1 MKDKNKTKVHLMK
14 ELEDLRRQIIE
25 LKESGTR
32 HTQIEEALK
41 AGEEKYRSLFE
52 GSGDAIYV
60 TSREG
65 KFIDVNQ
72 ATFELF
78 GYTRDEMIGMNII
91 ETYVNPADRVR
102 FQLIIEQKGY
112 VRDYE
117 VKFRK
122 KNGTVMDCLL
132 TANIRQGDDG
142 SILGYQGII
151 RDITERKKMEKA
163 LSWEVEATAAIADLS
178 RALLS
183 PASVEDISS
192 LILDNAKHLTD
203 SEFGFVGYID
213 PQTGY
218 LISPTMTRNIWDKC
232 QVKDKNIVF
241 KKFRG
246 LFGSVI
252 NNKKS
257 VLTNIPASDARSSGT
272 PKGHVPIQR
281 FLSAPALIGKTLVG
295 QVSIANSTHNYTD
308 KDLALIERL
317 AALYA
322 IAVQRE
328 RAEETIRQM
337 AYHDSLT
344 GLPNRLLFND
354 RFTLSL
360 AQAKRNKQKL
370 AIMILDLDKFKEV
383 NDTLGHHTGDHL
395 LKDVGKRLAVLLRKT
410 DTVARLGGDEFII
423 LLSTIKRYN
432 DATEIAHKIM
442 QAFQEPFV
450 IDDHEIHNT
459 TSIGIAIYP
468 RDGGDIATL
477 IKNADIAMY
486 RAKEQGRNR
495 YCCYTPL
502 L

>member
-1 MKDKNKTKVHLMK
+1 MKDKDKTKAQLIK
-14 ELEDLRRQIIE
+14 ELETLQKQVIE
-25 LKESGTR
+25 FKEAEIR
-32 HTQIEEALK
+32 HTQADEMLQT
-41 AGEEKYRSLFE
+41 GEEKYRSLFE
-52 GSGDAIYV
+52 SSRDAIYV

-65 KFIDVNQ
+65 KFIDANQ

-78 GYTRDEMIGMNII
+78 GYTRDEMIGMNVI

-102 FQLIIEQKGY
+102 FQLAIEQKGY

-122 KNGTVMDCLL
+122 KNGTEMDCLL
-132 TANIRQGDDG
+132 TANTRQGDDG
-142 SILGYQGII
+142 NILGYQGII
-151 RDITERKKMEKA
+151 RDITERKKIEKA
-163 LSWEVEATAAIADLS
+163 LSWEVAANTAVADLS

-183 PASVEDISS
+183 PTSVEDISS
-192 LILDNAKHLTD
+192 LILDYAKRLTN

-218 LISPTMTRNIWDKC
+218 LISPTMTKDIWDKC
-232 QVKDKNIVF
+232 QVKDKDIVF

-246 LFGSVI
+246 LFGWVI

-257 VLTNIPASDARSSGT
+257 VLTNTPAKDPRSSGT
-272 PKGHVPIQR
+272 PKGHMPIQR
-281 FLSAPALIGKTLVG
+281 FLSAPALIGKNLVG
-295 QVSIANSTHNYTD
+295 QVSIANSTRDYTD

-328 RAEETIRQM
+328 RAEETIKQM
-337 AYHDSLT
+337 AYYDSLT

-354 RFTLSL
+354 RFTLAL

-370 AIMILDLDKFKEV
+370 AVMILDLDKFKEV
-383 NDTLGHHTGDHL
+383 NDTLGHNTGDQL

-410 DTVARLGGDEFII
+410 DTVARLGGDEFIV
-423 LLSTIKRYN
+423 LLPTIKRYN
-432 DATEIAHKIM
+432 DSTEIAHKIM

-468 RDGGDIATL
+468 RDGGDIDTL
-477 IKNADIAMY
+477 MKNADIAMY